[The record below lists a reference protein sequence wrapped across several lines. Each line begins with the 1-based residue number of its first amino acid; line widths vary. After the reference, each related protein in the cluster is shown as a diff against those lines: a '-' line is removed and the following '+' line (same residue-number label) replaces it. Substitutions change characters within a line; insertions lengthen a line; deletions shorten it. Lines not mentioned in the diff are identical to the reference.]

1 MRINMFSECADI
13 CRRTQNNGKCI
24 AQLAR
29 DLALSVEFEMF
40 DERVKE
46 LVDKVLEVTEDR

>member
-1 MRINMFSECADI
+1 MFSECADI